1 MTAFMLMCYLN
12 DAFNGGIYFKNIND
26 CLYYSERLSD
36 QSINVPI
43 KVEKYECMCKLIPN
57 IDEKKVKVYQ
67 EVAMLT
73 ALIGPVSNLLGKFI
87 EDKDAKNKLAHELAT
102 MAERHAQE
110 LSKGQIEANTAQAKH
125 PSLFVAGARPAIMWI
140 CALGLLTQFFIMPIA
155 EWATAIWMPEITLP
169 SLATGELMTL
179 TLSLLGLGGMRSFEK
194 SKGVARES
202 MKK

>member
-1 MTAFMLMCYLN
+1 
-12 DAFNGGIYFKNIND
+12 
-26 CLYYSERLSD
+26 
-36 QSINVPI
+36 
-43 KVEKYECMCKLIPN
+43 
-57 IDEKKVKVYQ
+57 
-67 EVAMLT
+67 MLT

-194 SKGVARES
+194 SKGVAREN

>member
-1 MTAFMLMCYLN
+1 
-12 DAFNGGIYFKNIND
+12 
-26 CLYYSERLSD
+26 
-36 QSINVPI
+36 
-43 KVEKYECMCKLIPN
+43 
-57 IDEKKVKVYQ
+57 
-67 EVAMLT
+67 MLT
-73 ALIGPVSNLLGKFI
+73 ALIGPVSKLVGKFI
-87 EDKDAKNKLAHELAT
+87 EDKDVKNKLAHELST

-110 LSKGQIEANTAQAKH
+110 LAKGQIEANTVQAKH

-194 SKGVARES
+194 SKGVAREN